1 MVLQVV
7 AVASLIGFIGFTG
20 WFWTQ
25 KSAINNEVEQL
36 NADIVTQVQTTMPD
50 LPASILSSPSTVAS
64 LMQEEIATSTQ
75 KLDKLG
81 SITADEP
88 PVLTLVKNIS
98 ESLPPHAQAR
108 IDVSEMVISK
118 ASINLK
124 AETDGFQTATE
135 IEQTL
140 KQNPKFKQA
149 QKADEKSMR
158 DGIRFFDHHSLRG
171 N

>member
-1 MVLQVV
+1 MLWDKKHAVSPKDEWLITSRIIGLYWKHSTNSDGSAGGGRRFFLIDLIDHRLVLDTK
-7 AVASLIGFIGFTG
+7 IGHQQRG
-20 WFWTQ
+20 
-25 KSAINNEVEQL
+25 EQL

-124 AETDGFQTATE
+124 
-135 IEQTL
+135 
-140 KQNPKFKQA
+140 
-149 QKADEKSMR
+149 S
-158 DGIRFFDHHSLRG
+158 G